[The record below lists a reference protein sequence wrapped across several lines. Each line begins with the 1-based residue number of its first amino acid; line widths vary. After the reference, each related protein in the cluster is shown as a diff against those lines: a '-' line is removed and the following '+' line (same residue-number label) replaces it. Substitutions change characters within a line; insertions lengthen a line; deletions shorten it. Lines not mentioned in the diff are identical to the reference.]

1 MQEETVRMAGQG
13 HSRTELGV
21 SLLSRGN
28 LKRTDQQSQEQRG
41 CEEEDQRG
49 DEKQKV
55 EEEYHCWP
63 GWGMGIGMRFSNTT
77 PHSPPESLAF
87 S

>member
-1 MQEETVRMAGQG
+1 MAGQG
-13 HSRTELGV
+13 QSSAELGV
-21 SLLSRGN
+21 ALVKGH
-28 LKRTDQQSQEQRG
+28 LKRTDQQGQEQKRG
-41 CEEEDQRG
+41 EEEDQGR
-49 DEKQKV
+49 EENQKT

-63 GWGMGIGMRFSNTT
+63 GWGMGMGMRFSNTT

>member
-1 MQEETVRMAGQG
+1 
-13 HSRTELGV
+13 
-21 SLLSRGN
+21 LSRGI
-28 LKRTDQQSQEQRG
+28 SRG
-41 CEEEDQRG
+41 HTSRAKNKKEVKKKTKDA
-49 DEKQKV
+49 KKTKKT

-63 GWGMGIGMRFSNTT
+63 GWGMGMGMRFSNTT

>member
-1 MQEETVRMAGQG
+1 MAGQG
-13 HSRTELGV
+13 QDSAEPWIALVKRTE
-21 SLLSRGN
+21 
-28 LKRTDQQSQEQRG
+28 QQAQEQKG
-41 CEEEDQRG
+41 CGEVEDQG
-49 DEKQKV
+49 GEENQKV

-63 GWGMGIGMRFSNTT
+63 GWGMGMGMRFSNTT